1 MRLSFSVPLLHSF
14 RGAGLADEAIP
25 WAKAFIGAREF
36 GLRRLHP
43 AWGLNPRGYSHDF
56 STSRLDAVAQRAL
69 VRALPTRRI
78 TPALVESTG
87 ERDYARALTS
97 PTPRAQPSAGPAR
110 SRDPRVDGRRLDRH
124 QIGARVSPRCVPPAT
139 TRCGRPLQIGR
150 RLNPEKLT
158 AAVHLRFG
166 DFLRS
171 GHGPGPGIFNQT
183 LPDSWYEETI
193 HTILDTFPDRL
204 DIVLVTDDPDA
215 AVVRR
220 LLELDQVQVPPTRAR
235 PVLSDLSLLA
245 SADLLVCSTSA
256 FSQLAAFLSESPYIW
271 CAPHLYVDKDGWGSI
286 WGHDEHHNGGA
297 QDGTST
303 QEPRLGKGFPLGES
317 VTLPPELEDLLER
330 RLSIKRSGRD
340 LIQGGVVRFE

>member
-14 RGAGLADEAIP
+14 RGAGLANEAIP

-36 GLRRLHP
+36 GLRCLHP

-87 ERDYARALTS
+87 ERDYARALQALRPELNLRPDRPVVVTHES
-97 PTPRAQPSAGPAR
+97 MEGGWIGIRSARAFLRAAFLQPPHVA
-110 SRDPRVDGRRLDRH
+110 VDLYR
-124 QIGARVSPRCVPPAT
+124 
-139 TRCGRPLQIGR
+139 IGR
-150 RLNPEKLT
+150 QLDPEKLT

-286 WGHDEHHNGGA
+286 WGHDEHPNGA
-297 QDGTST
+297 VQDG
-303 QEPRLGKGFPLGES
+303 
-317 VTLPPELEDLLER
+317 R
-330 RLSIKRSGRD
+330 RRGAKPW
-340 LIQGGVVRFE
+340 